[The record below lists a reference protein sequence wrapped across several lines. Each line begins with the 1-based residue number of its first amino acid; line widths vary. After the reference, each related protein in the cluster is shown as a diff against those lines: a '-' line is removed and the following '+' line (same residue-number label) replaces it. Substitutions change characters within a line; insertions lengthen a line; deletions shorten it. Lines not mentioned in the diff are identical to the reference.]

1 MLISNSL
8 NLPFT
13 AMPICSVSS
22 RQCYDDGKEFAEQAL
37 VFDQAGDIAAAI
49 FYYTEA
55 ANVLLTAIN
64 VDPRFGNFIVH
75 LRLNSDGRQNFLA
88 GYVDL
93 IRNL

>member
-1 MLISNSL
+1 MLDKLKTSVHI
-8 NLPFT
+8 LPA

-22 RQCYDDGKEFAEQAL
+22 RQCYEDGKEFAEQAL

-64 VDPRFGNFIVH
+64 VDAR
-75 LRLNSDGRQNFLA
+75 
-88 GYVDL
+88 YVFF
-93 IRNL
+93 

>member
-1 MLISNSL
+1 
-8 NLPFT
+8 
-13 AMPICSVSS
+13 MPICSVSS

-64 VDPRFGNFIVH
+64 VDARFAFWIETVMFCVVCVDVAGFLIIFIQAIVTV
-75 LRLNSDGRQNFLA
+75 NSLQC
-88 GYVDL
+88 
-93 IRNL
+93 

>member
-1 MLISNSL
+1 
-8 NLPFT
+8 
-13 AMPICSVSS
+13 MPICSVSS

-64 VDPRFGNFIVH
+64 VDPRFGNFIVL
-75 LRLNSDGRQNFLA
+75 LRFHWQNFLA

-93 IRNL
+93 IQNF

>member
-1 MLISNSL
+1 
-8 NLPFT
+8 
-13 AMPICSVSS
+13 MPICSVSS

-64 VDPRFGNFIVH
+64 VDPRLEN
-75 LRLNSDGRQNFLA
+75 LNLVLKYFDRVYILVNSKKFLHIRQIETMFS
-88 GYVDL
+88 
-93 IRNL
+93 